1 MQPNENDKFSR
12 MLIGIFEVYGRPA
25 PSAEAQAVWWRILR
39 VHALA
44 DVSQAFGTYTRTEP
58 KFGPTPA
65 QILALLG
72 EGQGDDRPTADEAW
86 ATALGALDEADT
98 VVWTE
103 ETAQAFEAA
112 RPVLD
117 LGDKVGARMAFKGA
131 YERLVEAARRDGRSM
146 AVRVSLGWDQNRRV
160 AAVNAAV
167 TAGRLP
173 APQAAAL
180 LPPPD
185 DGAPLDANAIAQL
198 DELRRMMAAWRNKRS
213 APTVA
218 ERAGA
223 VARRQH
229 AELLAAHDA
238 KVAAYQAQQGKTA

>member
-44 DVSQAFGTYTRTEP
+44 DVSQALGTYTRTEP
-58 KFGPTPA
+58 KFPPTPA

-86 ATALGALDEADT
+86 ATAIGALDEADT

-112 RPVLD
+112 RPVLE

-131 YERLVEAARRDGRSM
+131 YERLVEAARRDGRLM
-146 AVRVSLGWDQNRRV
+146 AVQVSLGWDAERRIT
-160 AAVNAAV
+160 AINAAV
-167 TAGRLP
+167 TAGLLP
-173 APQAAAL
+173 ASEVAGL

-185 DGAPLDANAIAQL
+185 DVGPVDPQAIAQL
-198 DELRRMMAAWRNKRS
+198 AKLRQMIAAWGSETVTTAEKVS
-213 APTVA
+213 AA
-218 ERAGA
+218 Q
-223 VARRQH
+223 ARH
-229 AELLAAHDA
+229 ARLLADSDA
-238 KVAAYQAQQGKTA
+238 KVAAFQVRQGKAA